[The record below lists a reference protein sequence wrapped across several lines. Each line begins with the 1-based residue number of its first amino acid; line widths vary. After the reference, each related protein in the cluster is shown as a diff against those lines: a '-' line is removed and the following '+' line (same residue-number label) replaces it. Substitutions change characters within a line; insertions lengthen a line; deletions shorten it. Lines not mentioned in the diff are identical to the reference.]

1 MTWNI
6 ILIILTVGS
15 LFFMT
20 VCLRFTLLSI
30 LFQQHSIAGKLD
42 IRLLVPQHS
51 CSAVIGQKGATIK
64 QIKEETNSSFIGVH
78 NDPLPNSEEH
88 VVKVIN
94 TDLQGCVEAVVR
106 VCASITETKGKQHV
120 TFYDPQV
127 WQKGSY
133 GDTGSWLE
141 TANDYGGGRGRGR
154 GGRGGRGGF
163 YNNRGGGGDGGNSG
177 YYNQQ
182 NSGGYDNQQAENQSY
197 NYDPNTETAAD
208 NNKTEGQGQEN
219 YVSYPSY

>member
-1 MTWNI
+1 M
-6 ILIILTVGS
+6 
-15 LFFMT
+15 
-20 VCLRFTLLSI
+20 
-30 LFQQHSIAGKLD
+30 
-42 IRLLVPQHS
+42 LVPQHS

-106 VCASITETKGKQHV
+106 VCSSITETKGKQHV
-120 TFYDPQV
+120 TFYDPQI
-127 WQKGSY
+127 WQKGTY

-154 GGRGGRGGF
+154 GRGGRGGF
-163 YNNRGGGGDGGNSG
+163 YNNRGGGGGGYGGGNGGNSG

-182 NSGGYDNQQAENQSY
+182 YSGGYDNQQAENQSY
-197 NYDPNTETAAD
+197 NYDPNTETGAD
-208 NNKTEGQGQEN
+208 NNKSESQGQEN